1 MSLLI
6 TLKDAQKDA
15 MRAKD
20 KQRLNPIRM
29 VLAAIKQREIDEQIT
44 LDDAGITSVIVKLVK
59 QRRDSYTQY
68 KDAGREDLAEIE
80 ANEIAALETFLPQQ
94 LSEEEIVALI
104 DAAIADTNAAGM
116 QDMGKVMGIIKS
128 KAEGRADMGKISG
141 LIKQRLTDRKS
152 VV

>member
-68 KDAGREDLAEIE
+68 KDAGRDDLAEVE
-80 ANEIAALETFLPQQ
+80 ANEITALEEFLPQQ
-94 LSEEEIVALI
+94 LSEEEIIALI

-128 KAEGRADMGKISG
+128 KAEGRADLGKISG
-141 LIKQRLTDRKS
+141 LIKQRLTA
-152 VV
+152 

>member
-68 KDAGREDLAEIE
+68 KDAGRDDLADIE
-80 ANEIAALETFLPQQ
+80 ANEIVALETFLPQQ
-94 LSEEEIVALI
+94 LSEEEIIALI
-104 DAAIADTNAAGM
+104 DVAIADTNAAGM

-141 LIKQRLTDRKS
+141 LIKQRLTA
-152 VV
+152 

>member
-44 LDDAGITSVIVKLVK
+44 LDDADITSVIVKLVK

-68 KDAGREDLAEIE
+68 KDAGRDDLAGIE
-80 ANEIAALETFLPQQ
+80 ANEIVALETFLPQQ
-94 LSEEEIVALI
+94 LSEKEIITLI
-104 DAAIADTNAAGM
+104 DTAIADTNAAGM

-141 LIKQRLTDRKS
+141 LIKQRLTA
-152 VV
+152 

>member
-68 KDAGREDLAEIE
+68 KDAGRDDLAEIE
-80 ANEIAALETFLPQQ
+80 ANEITALETFLPQQ
-94 LSEEEIVALI
+94 LSDEEIIALI

-141 LIKQRLTDRKS
+141 LIKQKIGRAH
-152 VV
+152 V

>member
-29 VLAAIKQREIDEQIT
+29 VLAAIKQREIDEQTT

-68 KDAGREDLAEIE
+68 KDAGRDDLADIE
-80 ANEIAALETFLPQQ
+80 ANEIVALETFLPQQ
-94 LSEEEIVALI
+94 LSEEEIIALI

-141 LIKQRLTDRKS
+141 LIKQRLTA
-152 VV
+152 

>member
-128 KAEGRADMGKISG
+128 KAEGRADMGKLSG
-141 LIKQRLTDRKS
+141 LIKHRLTA
-152 VV
+152 

>member
-15 MRAKD
+15 MKAKD
-20 KQRLNPIRM
+20 KERLKPIRM

-68 KDAGREDLAEIE
+68 KDAGRDDLADIE
-80 ANEIAALETFLPQQ
+80 ANEITALEAFLPQQ
-94 LSEEEIVALI
+94 LSEKEIIALI

-141 LIKQRLTDRKS
+141 LIKQRLTA
-152 VV
+152 

>member
-68 KDAGREDLAEIE
+68 KDAGRDDLADIE
-80 ANEIAALETFLPQQ
+80 ANEIVALETFLPQK
-94 LSEEEIVALI
+94 LSEEEIIALI

-128 KAEGRADMGKISG
+128 KAEGRADMGIISG
-141 LIKQRLTDRKS
+141 LIKQRLTA
-152 VV
+152 

>member
-6 TLKDAQKDA
+6 KLKDAQKDA

-44 LDDAGITSVIVKLVK
+44 LDDDGITAVLVKLVK

-68 KDAGREDLAEIE
+68 TDAGREDLAEIE
-80 ANEIAALETFLPQQ
+80 ANEITALEEFLPQQ
-94 LSEEEIVALI
+94 LSEEEIIALI

-141 LIKQRLTDRKS
+141 LIKQRLTA
-152 VV
+152 

>member
-68 KDAGREDLAEIE
+68 KDAGRDDLADIE
-80 ANEIAALETFLPQQ
+80 ANEITALEAFLPRQ
-94 LSEEEIVALI
+94 LSEEEIIALI

-141 LIKQRLTDRKS
+141 LIKQRLTA
-152 VV
+152 

>member
-20 KQRLNPIRM
+20 RQRLNPIRM

-68 KDAGREDLAEIE
+68 KDAGRDDLAEIE
-80 ANEIAALETFLPQQ
+80 ANEITALEAFLPQQ
-94 LSEEEIVALI
+94 LSEEEIIALI

-141 LIKQRLTDRKS
+141 LIKQRLTA
-152 VV
+152 

>member
-68 KDAGREDLAEIE
+68 KDAGRDDLAEIE
-80 ANEIAALETFLPQQ
+80 ANEITALETFLPQQ
-94 LSEEEIVALI
+94 LSDEEIIALI

-128 KAEGRADMGKISG
+128 KAEGRADESNYFFVTQ
-141 LIKQRLTDRKS
+141 LLR
-152 VV
+152 

>member
-1 MSLLI
+1 
-6 TLKDAQKDA
+6 

-20 KQRLNPIRM
+20 KSRLNPIRM

-44 LDDAGITSVIVKLVK
+44 LDDDGITAVLVKLVK

-68 KDAGREDLAEIE
+68 TDAGREDLAEIE
-80 ANEIAALETFLPQQ
+80 ANEITALEEFLPQQ
-94 LSEEEIVALI
+94 LSEEEIIALI

-128 KAEGRADMGKISG
+128 KAEGRADLGKISG
-141 LIKQRLTDRKS
+141 LIKQRLTA
-152 VV
+152 

>member
-15 MRAKD
+15 MKAKD
-20 KQRLNPIRM
+20 KERLKPIRM

-68 KDAGREDLAEIE
+68 KDAGRDDLADIE
-80 ANEIAALETFLPQQ
+80 ANEITALEAFLPQQ
-94 LSEEEIVALI
+94 LSEEEIIALI
-104 DAAIADTNAAGM
+104 DAAITDTNAAGM

-141 LIKQRLTDRKS
+141 LIKQRLTA
-152 VV
+152 

>member
-104 DAAIADTNAAGM
+104 DAAIADTNAASM

-128 KAEGRADMGKISG
+128 KAEGRADMGKLSG
-141 LIKQRLTDRKS
+141 LIKQRLTA
-152 VV
+152 

>member
-68 KDAGREDLAEIE
+68 KDAGREDLAEVE

-128 KAEGRADMGKISG
+128 KAEGRADMGKLSG
-141 LIKQRLTDRKS
+141 LIKQRLTA
-152 VV
+152 

>member
-68 KDAGREDLAEIE
+68 KDAGRDDLAEIE

-94 LSEEEIVALI
+94 LSDEEIIALI

-141 LIKQRLTDRKS
+141 LIKRRLTA
-152 VV
+152 

>member
-29 VLAAIKQREIDEQIT
+29 VLAAIKQREIDEKIT

-68 KDAGREDLAEIE
+68 KDAGRDDLADIE
-80 ANEIAALETFLPQQ
+80 ANEIVALETFLPQQ
-94 LSEEEIVALI
+94 LSEEEIIALI

-141 LIKQRLTDRKS
+141 LIKQRLTA
-152 VV
+152 

>member
-1 MSLLI
+1 
-6 TLKDAQKDA
+6 

-68 KDAGREDLAEIE
+68 KDAGRDDLAEIE

-94 LSEEEIVALI
+94 LSDEEIIALI

-141 LIKQRLTDRKS
+141 LIKQRLTA
-152 VV
+152 

>member
-44 LDDAGITSVIVKLVK
+44 LDDAGITSGIVKLVK

-68 KDAGREDLAEIE
+68 KDAGRDDLAEIE
-80 ANEIAALETFLPQQ
+80 ANEITALETFLPQQ
-94 LSEEEIVALI
+94 LSDEEIIALI

-141 LIKQRLTDRKS
+141 LIKQRLTA
-152 VV
+152 

>member
-141 LIKQRLTDRKS
+141 LIKQRLTA
-152 VV
+152 

>member
-44 LDDAGITSVIVKLVK
+44 LDDVGITSVIVKLVK

-68 KDAGREDLAEIE
+68 KDAGRDDLADIE
-80 ANEIAALETFLPQQ
+80 ANEITALEAFLPQQ
-94 LSEEEIVALI
+94 LSEEEIIALI

-141 LIKQRLTDRKS
+141 LIKQRLTA
-152 VV
+152 

>member
-68 KDAGREDLAEIE
+68 KDAGRDDLADIE
-80 ANEIAALETFLPQQ
+80 ANEIVALETFLPQQ
-94 LSEEEIVALI
+94 LSEEEIIALI

-116 QDMGKVMGIIKS
+116 QEMGKVMGIIKS

-141 LIKQRLTDRKS
+141 LIKQRLTA
-152 VV
+152 

>member
-68 KDAGREDLAEIE
+68 KDAGRDDLAEIE

-94 LSEEEIVALI
+94 LSEEEIIALI

-141 LIKQRLTDRKS
+141 LIKQRLTA
-152 VV
+152 

>member
-68 KDAGREDLAEIE
+68 KDAGRDDLADIE
-80 ANEIAALETFLPQQ
+80 ANEIVALETFLPQQ
-94 LSEEEIVALI
+94 LSEKEIITLI
-104 DAAIADTNAAGM
+104 DTAIADTNAAGM

-141 LIKQRLTDRKS
+141 LIKQRLTA
-152 VV
+152 